1 MVEISTYGLTRI
13 YYLSGVRE
21 RRGRLM
27 RTRSRGCLAQSST
40 TPCASTKLTLYGIEK
55 NSHGP
60 HTWQKQAPESSASHD
75 HQSQRNGS
83 CETWEPAKLE
93 RKRLSS

>member
-1 MVEISTYGLTRI
+1 MVEMLTYGLMQI
-13 YYLSGVRE
+13 CCLSEARGHL
-21 RRGRLM
+21 GRLM
-27 RTRSRGCLAQSST
+27 RTRLSGCLARSST
-40 TPCASTKLTLYGIEK
+40 TPCASTKLMLYGIEK

-60 HTWQKQAPESSASHD
+60 HMWQRQAQESSACHD